1 MTQDLKVA
9 IIDDDK
15 LSTHNWKILLNF
27 INEEM
32 LAFNAEQW
40 KEFVNDNP
48 DNNQVFAVIIGNLM
62 ALAFNNS
69 AQEELI
75 KSIHQA
81 YPKMPILLN
90 CEQDFIH
97 NNIPDDSQSWLIQL
111 PDAMEYKTLLQH
123 LDYARQLHGI
133 ELKQIKSKIISE
145 HGTPLF
151 RTLAGNSEV
160 ITEVKDLIQQV
171 SSKNLNVLLLGES
184 GTGKEIVAR
193 NIHYHSGRGDKPF
206 VIVNCAAQGEH
217 FEVALF
223 GCISGY
229 QGINEQRIGYLEQ
242 ADGGTLFLDKIAEMP
257 SELQAKLAN
266 FLEEKKVQKLGD
278 SSLKAVDIRVVV
290 ATNTDLKQKVDAGE
304 FREDLYYL
312 LNVLPITM
320 PALRERPE
328 DIPEL
333 IKELVI
339 RLEHEGQKAI
349 RLNSSATDV
358 LKNYSWPGNVRELT
372 NLVERL
378 SVIHEG
384 KIIGL
389 NELLPEYR
397 KSSSAE
403 EILEEKE
410 NDAVDSLGSR
420 DKTIKANTDVEL
432 TEIAKEKETE
442 TEKTQST
449 AEPEKVFLKI
459 MTPLKADNIE
469 EYLNSFEKEIIET
482 ALEDAAGMKS
492 FAAERL
498 GLEEDVLLQKM
509 QEFEL

>member
-15 LSTHNWKILLNF
+15 LSTHNWKILLGF

-32 LAFNAEQW
+32 LAFSAEQW
-40 KEFVNDNP
+40 KEFVRDNP

-62 ALAFNNS
+62 TLAFNNS
-69 AQEELI
+69 AREELI
-75 KSIHQA
+75 KSIHES
-81 YPKMPILLN
+81 YPKIPILLN
-90 CEQDFIH
+90 CEQAFVQDKV
-97 NNIPDDSQSWLIQL
+97 PEASQSWLIQL
-111 PDAMEYKTLLQH
+111 PDSIEYKTLLQH
-123 LDYARQLHGI
+123 LDYARQLHGL

-151 RTLAGNSEV
+151 RTLAGTSEV
-160 ITEVKDLIQQV
+160 ISEVKELIQQV
-171 SSKNLNVLLLGES
+171 ASKKLNILLLGES

-206 VIVNCAAQGEH
+206 VIVNCAAQGEQ
-217 FEVALF
+217 FDVALF
-223 GCISGY
+223 GCASGY
-229 QGINEQRIGYLEQ
+229 QDNREQRTGYLEK

-257 SELQAKLAN
+257 LALQAKLAN
-266 FLEEKKVQKLGD
+266 FLEDKTVQRLGD
-278 SSLKAVDIRVVV
+278 GALQTVDLRVVV
-290 ATNTDLKQKVDAGE
+290 ATNADLKQKVDAGE

-339 RLEHEGQKAI
+339 KLEHEGQKAI
-349 RLNSSATDV
+349 RLNSSAVDV

-378 SVIHEG
+378 SVIHES

-389 NELLPEYR
+389 NELPPEYR
-397 KSSSAE
+397 KTKTGDETQEQIKKGPAE
-403 EILEEKE
+403 NQGEHESFSG
-410 NDAVDSLGSR
+410 DAVID
-420 DKTIKANTDVEL
+420 D
-432 TEIAKEKETE
+432 TENA
-442 TEKTQST
+442 QSV
-449 AEPEKVFLKI
+449 PVQEKVYLKI
-459 MTPLKADNIE
+459 MKPLKAENIE
-469 EYLNSFEKEIIET
+469 AYLKSFEKEIIKT
-482 ALEDAAGMKS
+482 AL
-492 FAAERL
+492 
-498 GLEEDVLLQKM
+498 
-509 QEFEL
+509 